1 MLDTRSSGRSLL
13 QRRNSLSNTFQAVF
27 DGLLVIVLVVGLS
40 FIYNGMLTIQYMI
53 MAVVLLGIMAVVYDR
68 FGIYRLNGGMTQKLL
83 TLGKAWSISFGI
95 LFLLAFLTKST
106 GIYSRAIVS
115 LLFVLGYLGQ
125 VAGNI
130 GFRYAQRLSLA
141 RQEQVNA
148 LIIGTGDLALH
159 IYERINNN
167 PWLNE
172 RVIGT
177 VKLNGDEAQSPDST
191 TKLPLLGSLQDV
203 RNLIRQRRIRTVYI
217 AVPLDASP
225 VIESIYHDLL
235 DANVDIHW
243 APNIFALNLINHSV
257 KELSGIP
264 ILTLSETPLIG
275 THLLVKAIEDK
286 VLATIALILVSPI
299 LLLTAIAIKL
309 ESPGPIFFRQTRTG
323 WDGEEFQIWKFR
335 SMRTQVG
342 DETEVIQATREDP
355 RITRVGRFIRRTS
368 IDELPQLLNVLAG
381 QMSLVGPR
389 PHAVQHNAEYSQRII
404 DYLARHRIK
413 PGITGLA
420 QVRGYRGE
428 TKELSQ
434 MAKRVQ
440 YDLEYINNWSV
451 ALDLSIMVRT
461 VFTLFNK
468 NAY

>member
-1 MLDTRSSGRSLL
+1 
-13 QRRNSLSNTFQAVF
+13 
-27 DGLLVIVLVVGLS
+27 
-40 FIYNGMLTIQYMI
+40 
-53 MAVVLLGIMAVVYDR
+53 VVYDR
-68 FGIYRLNGGMTQKLL
+68 FGIYRLHGGMTQKLL

-95 LFLLAFLTKST
+95 LFVLAFLTKST
-106 GIYSRAIVS
+106 GIYSRVIVS
-115 LLFVLGYLGQ
+115 MLFVFGYFGQ
-125 VAGNI
+125 VAGHI

-148 LIIGTGDLALH
+148 LIIGTGDLATH
-159 IYERINNN
+159 IYERINKN

-172 RVIGT
+172 QVVG
-177 VKLNGDEAQSPDST
+177 VVMLNGKAPAAAPDGVAEM
-191 TKLPLLGSLQDV
+191 PLLGSIGEI
-203 RNLIRQRRIRTVYI
+203 RELIGRHRIRTVYI

-225 VIESIYHDLL
+225 VIENIYHDLL

-275 THLLVKAIEDK
+275 THLLIKAVEDK
-286 VLATIALILVSPI
+286 VLATIALILASPI
-299 LLLTAIAIKL
+299 FLLTAIAIKL
-309 ESPGPIFFRQTRTG
+309 ESKGPVFFRQTRTG

-335 SMRTQVG
+335 SMRQQ
-342 DETEVIQATREDP
+342 ETENGVVAQATKEDP
-355 RITRVGRFIRRTS
+355 RVTRVGHFIRRTS

-389 PHAVQHNAEYSQRII
+389 PHAVQHNQEYSQRII

-434 MAKRVQ
+434 MEKRVQ

-451 ALDLSIMVRT
+451 GLDLSIMVRT
-461 VFTLFNK
+461 IFTLFHK